1 MIQPIKFPNHYDVIR
16 EEAELFQ
23 KLDSR
28 SKARIMSEMIQ
39 AGFELMAI
47 SPHKERNQEI
57 MEERERQG
65 RLAHSKLFARF
76 GVHDATTSLA
86 VK

>member
-16 EEAELFQ
+16 EDAEQFQ

-39 AGFELMAI
+39 AGYELMAI

-57 MEERERQG
+57 MDERERQG
-65 RLAHSKLFARF
+65 HLAHSRIFARF
-76 GVHDATTSLA
+76 GVQHATNSLTI
-86 VK
+86 K